1 MNPDNARILR
11 ITAAAGTGLADAYSP
26 DTLIGPHVTLIAL
39 KEKQFTTHRALFLH
53 AAWLVQASAH

>member
-1 MNPDNARILR
+1 ME
-11 ITAAAGTGLADAYSP
+11 LADAYSP
-26 DTLIGPHVTLIAL
+26 DTLIGPHVILIAL